1 MSIENMLPMNAIRAF
16 DAVARHLSFSRAAT
30 ELCVTQGA
38 ISRQIANLERC
49 LGVMLFERVSRKVR
63 LTSKGVKLHAIV
75 GDPLRRIRAGLRTFG
90 PDGDDLTLKIK
101 VPPTL
106 GIRWFV
112 PRLVKFHGENP
123 EIDVQITTSH
133 QTVDFEHED
142 VDIAIHWGSGEWPGL
157 CADFLIGEDLIPVCS
172 PELLK
177 AIPIQSSDD
186 LQKHVLLQSMN
197 RTDDWR
203 IWKEAMGESDVSW
216 QQVLK
221 FENSAL
227 TYQAAI
233 DQLGVV
239 VAQRAFIEEDLA
251 AKRLVAPLDTA
262 VPGEHAYYLVYPEDR
277 KDERKVE
284 MFRSWLLATTA
295 ESRLARSGAAR

>member
-1 MSIENMLPMNAIRAF
+1 MIPMNGLRTF
-16 DAVARHLSFSRAAT
+16 DAVARHLSFSRAAI

-38 ISRQIANLERC
+38 VSRQISNLERC
-49 LGVMLFERVSRKVR
+49 LGVKLFERVSRKVR
-63 LTSKGVKLHAIV
+63 LTSKGVKLHAVV

-112 PRLVKFHGENP
+112 PRLVKFHGTHP

-142 VDIAIHWGSGEWPGL
+142 VDIAIYWGDGDWQGL
-157 CADFLIGEDLIPVCS
+157 SADFLIGEELIPVCS

-177 AIPIQSSDD
+177 KIPIDSPDD
-186 LQKHVLLQSMN
+186 LKNHVLLQSMH
-197 RTDDWR
+197 RSDDWS
-203 IWKEAMGESDVSW
+203 IWKEAMGGLDVDW

-239 VAQRAFIEEDLA
+239 VAQRVFIEEDLA
-251 AKRLVAPLDTA
+251 ANRLAAPFPDSA
-262 VPGEHAYYLVYPEDR
+262 RGEHAYYLVYPNER

-284 MFRSWLLATTA
+284 LFRTWLMEDTA
-295 ESRLARSGAAR
+295 KGRSLRPAQ

>member
-1 MSIENMLPMNAIRAF
+1 MTVENMIPMNAIRAF

-38 ISRQIANLERC
+38 VSRQIANLERC
-49 LGVMLFERVSRKVR
+49 LGVILFERASRKVR
-63 LTSKGVKLHAIV
+63 LTSKGAKLHAIV
-75 GDPLRRIRAGLRTFG
+75 GDPLRRIRAGLRTYG
-90 PDGDDLTLKIK
+90 PNGDDQTLKIK

-112 PRLVKFHGENP
+112 PRLVKFHGAYP

-133 QTVDFEHED
+133 QVVDFEHED
-142 VDIAIHWGSGEWPGL
+142 VDIAIHWGDGEWSGL
-157 CADFLIGEDLIPVCS
+157 SADFLIGEELIPVCS
-172 PELLK
+172 PELLNS
-177 AIPIQSSDD
+177 IPINSPSD
-186 LQKHVLLQSMN
+186 LHNHVLLQSMN

-203 IWKEAMGESDVSW
+203 IWREAMGEPEVAW

-239 VAQRAFIEEDLA
+239 IAQRAFIEEDIAGNRLTA
-251 AKRLVAPLDTA
+251 ALPDA
-262 VPGEHAYYLVYPEDR
+262 VPGEHAYYLVYPNDR
-277 KDERKVE
+277 KDDRKVE
-284 MFRSWLLATTA
+284 LFRGWLLDAIA
-295 ESRLARSGAAR
+295 NSAPQRPR

>member
-1 MSIENMLPMNAIRAF
+1 MGTENMVPMNGLRAF

-38 ISRQIANLERC
+38 ISRQIGNLERC
-49 LGVMLFERVSRKVR
+49 LGVILFERVSRKVR
-63 LTSKGVKLHAIV
+63 LTSKGAKLHAIV
-75 GDPLRRIRAGLRTFG
+75 GDPLRRIRAGLRTYG
-90 PDGDDLTLKIK
+90 PDGDDQTLKIK

-112 PRLVKFHGENP
+112 PRLVKFHGAYP

-133 QTVDFEHED
+133 HVVDFENED

-157 CADFLIGEDLIPVCS
+157 CADFVIGEELIPVCS

-177 AIPIQSSDD
+177 DLPISAPDD

-203 IWKEAMGESDVSW
+203 IWREAMGEREVNW

-233 DQLGVV
+233 DRLGVV
-239 VAQRAFIEEDLA
+239 IAQRAFIEEDLA
-251 AKRLVAPLDTA
+251 ANRLVAPLPDT
-262 VPGEHAYYLVYPEDR
+262 VPGRHAYYLVYPEDR
-277 KDERKVE
+277 KDDRKVE
-284 MFRSWLLATTA
+284 LFRSWLMGAIA
-295 ESRLARSGAAR
+295 EHPPAKPSR